1 MATLKSQLPSFRN
14 EINNIVELVYKAAGD
29 EMLVKIKQK
38 VPVDTGDLRDSYT
51 YVIESQTLMRIGSNQ
66 FRGVTRRGHPTFYA
80 PYVEFPTSRRR
91 SAQPHFIPVWDTA
104 ERIIRTHFNDIFR
117 RM

>member
-1 MATLKSQLPSFRN
+1 MAKLYSELPSLRN
-14 EINNIVELVYKAAGD
+14 EINNMVELVFKAAGN
-29 EMLVKIKQK
+29 EMLTAIKQK

-51 YVIESQTLMRIGSNQ
+51 TVIDGQTMMTIGSNQ

-80 PYVEFPTSRRR
+80 PWVEFPTSRTPAR
-91 SAQPHFIPVWDTA
+91 PHFVPVWNNA
-104 ERIIRTHFNDIFR
+104 ESYIRTHFNDLFR